1 MLLVFRMARV
11 AWRLAWPFLL
21 TPWRSPLLR
30 WRIETYG
37 VLDAQGHLLHADQL
51 TRTHVLTFIR
61 RHLRA
66 LTRFLR
72 WAACL

>member
-1 MLLVFRMARV
+1 MLWFRMVMV
-11 AWRLAWPFLL
+11 AWRLTWPFPL

-37 VLDAQGHLLHADQL
+37 VLDTQGHPLHADQL
-51 TRTHVLTFIR
+51 TRAHVLTFIR

-72 WAACL
+72 WAALL